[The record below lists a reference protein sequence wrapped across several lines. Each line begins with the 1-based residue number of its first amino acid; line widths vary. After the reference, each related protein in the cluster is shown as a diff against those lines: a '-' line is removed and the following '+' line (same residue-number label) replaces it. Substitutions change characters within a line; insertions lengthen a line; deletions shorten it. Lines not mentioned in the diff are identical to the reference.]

1 MSKSNLGRCAAV
13 GIAGLTAMTSMASIA
28 MVASAEA
35 YPSYVYEFQYGG
47 IETTQVYHKAIDAVA
62 DNDYFKYANQT
73 AAQAVFNAAT
83 GFKSTDLSTAFWGD
97 IDTAYNAAYGYP
109 YNCVNRSTDYW
120 QYAIA
125 TSFSAAVVPVYVEES
140 YNERAGSSTNMK
152 SNYAFKSVSERDA
165 AMSAIAT
172 KNKTNYTTKYNAA
185 SSALSKDLNDAIN
198 AYRNAQ
204 NALIKKAQDE
214 VNAAFRDPNNTQVI
228 ISSISVFTSLDDTK
242 GHVIDRT
249 EDRNNPDNT
258 LTLSEWVALQN
269 TKTNDTVKALTA
281 VATQAKNEF
290 REAYQVTNWA
300 FDYDVSKD
308 RYATTADAVPFKS
321 ADGPVTFGGSIGSY
335 IDYSTANYT
344 TLSTQ
349 TLNLSEDY
357 YRTVGQYVDAD
368 NYAFSGEILLSADRI
383 GAGGNINKIKSLL
396 LDSDRWSKFSVLI
409 DGKPTDNGNTSESG
423 SSSNTT
429 TDNTTTTATT
439 WYPDSAS
446 YRAASEV
453 SYKGNNGSWY
463 TSSSAASIYGGGY
476 SGVSKSSNY
485 SSVNSN
491 AGGKTIYF
499 DSTSGTYSTSSSS
512 YSYVVKEG
520 TGTSDS
526 SNDPYYSHIWGG
538 TTNNTTTTVP
548 AGSPAISGASK
559 YAGWTNISAYITNRA
574 KSGSTYSINM
584 NDESIVPASVLAAAK
599 AKNVTLTF
607 VNDNGS
613 KVTVKPGKVST
624 TSDLKV
630 SVTYNVKDVKSSLV
644 AKAKKVNPGTV
655 STAQVRIGND
665 GSIGGTATVNVK
677 FSTKRSGCT
686 VKAYRLTA
694 SGSLVKE
701 ASGTVASTGR
711 VNLNLT
717 KGGSYLLVVI
727 D

>member
-1 MSKSNLGRCAAV
+1 MSKTYFGRCAAV
-13 GIAGLTAMTSMASIA
+13 GVAGLTAMSSMVSLA

-35 YPSYVYEFQYGG
+35 YPTNVYEFTYGG
-47 IETTQVYHKAIDAVA
+47 IGATIQFAGKVNSLELDNEYLSAATAAKVFKNTSGFTFDANALAAFTGIAGDFVTSANFSA
-62 DNDYFKYANQT
+62 DNWTYTNVNALTGAPTVVVPAEYAEDRGAGLTFYFKSKAER
-73 AAQAVFNAAT
+73 
-83 GFKSTDLSTAFWGD
+83 
-97 IDTAYNAAYGYP
+97 DTAVNTIVNANVQEY
-109 YNCVNRSTDYW
+109 
-120 QYAIA
+120 
-125 TSFSAAVVPVYVEES
+125 
-140 YNERAGSSTNMK
+140 K
-152 SNYAFKSVSERDA
+152 SKLS
-165 AMSAIAT
+165 
-172 KNKTNYTTKYNAA
+172 AA
-185 SSALSKDLNDAIN
+185 SSALSTDFSTTIT
-198 AYRNAQ
+198 AYRNATT
-204 NALIKKAQDE
+204 KKISDIR
-214 VNAAFRDPNNTQVI
+214 AAADKYFRDNPTTD
-228 ISSISVFTSLDDTK
+228 SVLVT
-242 GHVIDRT
+242 
-249 EDRNNPDNT
+249 
-258 LTLSEWVALQN
+258 ALQDASGAAYN
-269 TKTNDTVKALTA
+269 LTYLDGA
-281 VATQAKNEF
+281 VATIYRKAADGDTSSQWASKQNTFINDKVKFLNDIATKAKKEFNEMY
-290 REAYQVTNWA
+290 AYTNYA
-300 FDYDVSKD
+300 FDDYKYDVAANCKAIIIDDSL
-308 RYATTADAVPFKS
+308 TS
-321 ADGPVTFGGSIGSY
+321 VTFGSHVGQFIKPV
-335 IDYSTANYT
+335 TATYDGPNT
-344 TLSTQ
+344 VGMDLSTC
-349 TLNLSEDY
+349 Y
-357 YRTVGQYVDAD
+357 YRTSGQYV
-368 NYAFSGEILLSADRI
+368 NSKSYAFTGEI
-383 GAGGNINKIKSLL
+383 IKSATRLATGNPSYVSTYL
-396 LDSDRWSKFSVLI
+396 LDSDRWSDFSAVI
-409 DGKPTDNGNTSESG
+409 EGKPTDNGNTTESG
-423 SSSNTT
+423 NSGNTT
-429 TDNTTTTATT
+429 TDKTTTTATT

-485 SSVNSN
+485 STVNSS
-491 AGGKTIYF
+491 ASGKTIYF

-548 AGSPAISGASK
+548 AGSPAIRGASK

-630 SVTYNVKDVKSSLV
+630 SVTYNVKDVKTSLV
-644 AKAKKVNPGTV
+644 KKAKKVNPGTV

-701 ASGTVASTGR
+701 ATGTVASTGR